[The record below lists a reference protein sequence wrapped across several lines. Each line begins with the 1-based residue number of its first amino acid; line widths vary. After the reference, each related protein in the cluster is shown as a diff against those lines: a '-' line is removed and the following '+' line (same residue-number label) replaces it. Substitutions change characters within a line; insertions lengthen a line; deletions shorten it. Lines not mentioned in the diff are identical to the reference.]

1 MQCKKGSED
10 MLEEVNRKRMKLSDE
25 KTMKKHR
32 PSTFTFSTMKWSSNG
47 LETSHR
53 ILELGDWI
61 NVQMSGERVI
71 AVDIQSRQLLRLSEM
86 DLSEMKQNEVLDLND
101 EGERWEGDILNNQP
115 FGWGVLY
122 DSDNRRVY
130 EGFRVGNANVCYGR
144 SYYPDIQK
152 LEYEGEILNGKRW
165 GRGIQYDRSGFVMYE
180 GEWMNDER
188 VEKRVEV
195 SDENQLLHNYI
206 EELTLLP
213 GCETYSNT
221 LQFSLLPRLRVLQVS
236 EMSIDSISRVE
247 LIGMHALEK
256 AVFACKY
263 PFHHEHGQS
272 FQVKNCERL
281 KELVVEGGAFRDLC
295 ECVIENVPSLEVLNI
310 GVSDSDSE
318 IGCFHESSLELRSDF
333 NS

>member
-1 MQCKKGSED
+1 

-47 LETSHR
+47 LETTHR

-61 NVQMSGERVI
+61 NVQMSGERVV
-71 AVDIQSRQLLRLSEM
+71 AVDIQSRQLLRLNEV
-86 DLSEMKQNEVLDLND
+86 DLSEVKQNEVLDLND

-130 EGFRVGNANVCYGR
+130 EGFRVKEVNVCYGR

-152 LEYEGEILNGKRW
+152 VEYEGEIVNGKRW
-165 GRGIQYDRSGFVMYE
+165 GRGIQYDRSGLVMYE
-180 GEWMNDER
+180 GEWMNDEH

-195 SDENQLLHNYI
+195 RDENKLFHNYV
-206 EELTLLP
+206 EKLTLLR
-213 GCETYSNT
+213 GCEIYSKT
-221 LQFSLLPRLRVLQVS
+221 LQFSLLPRLRVLHVL
-236 EMSIDSISRVE
+236 EMNIASVSRVE
-247 LIGMHALEK
+247 LIGMHALER
-256 AVFACKY
+256 AVFACRCPY
-263 PFHHEHGQS
+263 DAENVRS

-281 KELVVEGGAFRDLC
+281 KELIVEDGAFRDYC
-295 ECVIENVPSLEVLNI
+295 ECVIKNVPSLEVLSI
-310 GVSDSDSE
+310 GKSNGYRA
-318 IGCFHESSLELRSDF
+318 IGCFQEASLELRSDF
-333 NS
+333 SS

>member
-1 MQCKKGSED
+1 
-10 MLEEVNRKRMKLSDE
+10 MLEEVNGKRLKLSDE

-32 PSTFTFSTMKWSSNG
+32 PSTFTFSTLKWSDNG
-47 LETSHR
+47 LETIHQ

-61 NVQMSGERVI
+61 NVQMSSESVL
-71 AVDIQSRQLLRLSEM
+71 AVDIQSHQLLRLNEE

-101 EGERWEGDILNNQP
+101 EGERWEGDILNNEP
-115 FGWGVLY
+115 YGWGVLY

-130 EGFRVGNANVCYGR
+130 EGFRVKEVNVCYGR

-152 LEYEGEILNGKRW
+152 VEYEGEILNGRRW
-165 GRGIQYDRSGFVMYE
+165 GRGIQYDRSGLVMYE

-195 SDENQLLHNYI
+195 RDENQLLHNYI
-206 EELTLLP
+206 EDLTLLR
-213 GCETYSNT
+213 GCEIYSNT

-236 EMSIDSISRVE
+236 EMSIDSVNRIE

-256 AVFACKY
+256 AVFECTYSGDTEKK
-263 PFHHEHGQS
+263 GS

-281 KELVVEGGAFRDLC
+281 KELIVQGGAFRDFC

>member
-1 MQCKKGSED
+1 MQYKKGSED

-25 KTMKKHR
+25 MTMKKHR

-61 NVQMSGERVI
+61 IVQISEESVV
-71 AVDIQSRQLLRLSEM
+71 AVDIQSRQLLRLNEE

-122 DSDNRRVY
+122 DTDNRRVY
-130 EGFRVGNANVCYGR
+130 EGFRVKEVNVCYGR

-152 LEYEGEILNGKRW
+152 VEYEGEILNGRRW
-165 GRGIQYDRSGFVMYE
+165 GRGIQYDRSGLVMYE
-180 GEWMNDER
+180 GEWMNDEH

-195 SDENQLLHNYI
+195 SDGTQLLHNWI
-206 EELTLLP
+206 EGLTMLP
-213 GCETYSNT
+213 SCEIYSNT
-221 LQFSLLPRLRVLQVS
+221 LQFSLLPRLRVLQVQGMNIAS
-236 EMSIDSISRVE
+236 VSRVE

-256 AVFACKY
+256 AVFECTCSDRIKRK
-263 PFHHEHGQS
+263 GS

-281 KELVVEGGAFRDLC
+281 KELIVEDGAFRDYY
-295 ECVIENVPSLEVLNI
+295 ECVIKNVPSLEVLNI
-310 GVSDSDSE
+310 GDFNSDRE
-318 IGCFHESSLELRSDF
+318 IGCFREASLELRSD
-333 NS
+333 SSS

>member
-1 MQCKKGSED
+1 MQHKKGSED

-25 KTMKKHR
+25 MTMKKHR

-101 EGERWEGDILNNQP
+101 EGERWEGYILNNEP
-115 FGWGVLY
+115 YGWGVLY

-152 LEYEGEILNGKRW
+152 LEYEGEILNGRRW
-165 GRGIQYDRSGFVMYE
+165 GRGIQYDRSGFVMYD

-195 SDENQLLHNYI
+195 SDENQRFHNYI

-236 EMSIDSISRVE
+236 EMSIDSVNRIE

-281 KELVVEGGAFRDLC
+281 KELVVEGGAFRDFC